1 MIGRW
6 RKVAQNI
13 QTLTITPYSN
23 SFHNVLND
31 IKKFKIKINLI
42 NAAVIK
48 AACCQVVVL
57 H

>member
-23 SFHNVLND
+23 YFHNVLND